1 MQPKYFRVAVE
12 GATVDGRT
20 IQRQWLTQAA
30 KNFNAEV
37 RGARVWVEHLRS
49 MWADS
54 PFSAQGDVT
63 ALKAE
68 EIKDGPLA
76 GKMALFAAIKPLPE
90 LVELNKRGKKIY
102 TSIEVEPKFADTGE
116 AYVTG
121 IAVTDDPASLGVE
134 VLKFNARANPKKFS
148 SEYHETTM
156 EFAADADEAEE
167 DSEAERAER
176 KETKTMF
183 ARLMK
188 RFRRSD
194 GDNAQAAKV
203 IDAMAYSIEE
213 MQEEVA
219 ELQAENTKYRKEN
232 AGLAK
237 QMDTLQTNFN
247 ALSEK
252 LSKQDSNPAQRPAAT
267 GTEGTALADC

>member
-1 MQPKYFRVAVE
+1 MQPNYFRVAVE

-30 KNFNAEV
+30 KNFNTDV

-54 PFSAQGDVT
+54 PFSAQGDVV

-90 LVELNKRGKKIY
+90 LVELNKRGKKVY
-102 TSIEVEPKFADTGE
+102 TSIEIEPKFADTGE

-121 IAVTDDPASLGVE
+121 LAVTDDPASLGVE
-134 VLKFNARANPKKFS
+134 VLKFNTKANPKKFA

-156 EFAADADEAEE
+156 EFAAEDGETEGIGGQMVKAFSSMLESLRGNTAPKHTPETTEAFSAKTLEVLGAADAAIQHQ
-167 DSEAERAER
+167 A
-176 KETKTMF
+176 KELATEKA
-183 ARLMK
+183 AREKLAGEFSALEK
-188 RFRRSD
+188 KF
-194 GDNAQAAKV
+194 N
-203 IDAMAYSIEE
+203 
-213 MQEEVA
+213 
-219 ELQAENTKYRKEN
+219 ELTV
-232 AGLAK
+232 
-237 QMDTLQTNFN
+237 
-247 ALSEK
+247 K
-252 LSKQDSNPAQRPAAT
+252 LSKQDGGGTTRPEAT
-267 GTEGTALADC
+267 GTEGAVLADC